1 MLWYTPARSDRVY
14 TSCSGGNFGAITRAV
29 PMDGQSFHIYADFVQ
44 RERVR
49 VADLHDLA
57 EICDRRYAE
66 AWFVLMSMGHA
77 DATDDDKARAGD
89 NLQIASSE
97 QAAAREDAAE
107 AARRLALYEDFLMQ
121 CAPSAT

>member
-1 MLWYTPARSDRVY
+1 M
-14 TSCSGGNFGAITRAV
+14 RAV

-77 DATDDDKARAGD
+77 DATD
-89 NLQIASSE
+89 
-97 QAAAREDAAE
+97 